1 MQILKIKFKKDGNR
15 LIIKSNLA
23 KEQYKLFVE
32 SLNQDDIIEAL
43 FELQTQDNTKAQLA
57 KIHVCIKIMAD
68 EQGSSIRDMKEQVKD
83 ECGMSYM
90 DEQKNK
96 VYESF
101 AKCSK
106 KELSNVIETCI
117 QMARFMNITTFLST
131 PVSSKLWRKT
141 SASSCLMPIAA
152 KTTANCVSFSPAMAA

>member
-1 MQILKIKFKKDGNR
+1 MQILKITLKKEGDK
-15 LIIKSNLA
+15 LIIPNKLD
-23 KEQYKLFVE
+23 EERYKLFINSLDQDNEVE
-32 SLNQDDIIEAL
+32 VL
-43 FELQTQDNTKAQLA
+43 FELKKEDNTKSQLA

-68 EQGSSIRDMKEQVKD
+68 EQGSSVRDMKQQVKN

-90 DEQKNK
+90 DEKQNK

-117 QMARFMNITTFLST
+117 QMARFMNINLNH
-131 PVSSKLWRKT
+131 LD
-141 SASSCLMPIAA
+141 
-152 KTTANCVSFSPAMAA
+152 